1 MSKKRLIESVLG
13 KEVAVGLW
21 DIGAIMDK
29 TKSPEGEGFRLK
41 LHETDSDAPLSPIY
55 VNLRTI
61 RSYPKLMASVVG
73 LYRTMLSDFRFDRL
87 ADIPVASSPIV
98 AILMMKMSIPM
109 ITPREPKDRGAKASV
124 LGAFKTGLQ
133 HAVALIDDLITK
145 AHSKIEAAKILRAAG
160 LIVEHVFVLVDREQ
174 GGRAQL
180 EEEGMELHDVFTL
193 MELLEF
199 YLSENLMSQEMHDE
213 VVAYLSGS

>member
-1 MSKKRLIESVLG
+1 MSKRRLIETVLG
-13 KEVAVGLW
+13 REVAEGLW

-29 TKSPEGEGFRLK
+29 TGSPGGQGFKLK
-41 LHETDSDAPLSPIY
+41 LHEADPGAPLSPIY

-61 RSYPKLMASVVG
+61 RSYPKLMALVVR
-73 LYRTMLSDFRFDRL
+73 LYRTMLSDFHFDRL

-98 AILMMKMSIPM
+98 AILMMKTGIPM

-124 LGAFKTGLQ
+124 LGAFKTGVTQL
-133 HAVALIDDLITK
+133 VALIDDLITK
-145 AHSKIEAAKILRAAG
+145 AHSKIEAAKILRDAG
-160 LIVEHVFVLVDREQ
+160 LVVEHVFVLVDREQ

-180 EEEGMELHDVFTL
+180 EEEGMELHAAFTL

-199 YLSENLMSQEMHDE
+199 YRHSGRMNQAMYEE
-213 VVAYLSGS
+213 VVAYLAGS